1 MQGKGGAGP
10 RRGLHHPLRST
21 TGVVRVHVHV
31 ERGLTLIPHRGGDDG
46 EERARARAECPGGV
60 LLFGEP
66 GQVSVGT
73 FQLGPRVVRET
84 KAGCFYPR
92 TDSSAPP
99 VRAMLK
105 GFFGGKRPPETPPSQ
120 GATRGADARARA
132 SSVSAEAAGGVVLGP
147 SEARST
153 SERNPERRDPDDIP
167 DGDMPA
173 LFERCQDLLAKTAK
187 RADIGAKTV
196 RGPRPLT
203 FRLSLSARRPRG
215 TPQSI
220 IEPPENVLFAP

>member
-1 MQGKGGAGP
+1 
-10 RRGLHHPLRST
+10 
-21 TGVVRVHVHV
+21 
-31 ERGLTLIPHRGGDDG
+31 
-46 EERARARAECPGGV
+46 
-60 LLFGEP
+60 
-66 GQVSVGT
+66 
-73 FQLGPRVVRET
+73 
-84 KAGCFYPR
+84 
-92 TDSSAPP
+92 
-99 VRAMLK
+99 MLK

-173 LFERCQDLLAKTAK
+173 LFERCQELLAKTAK

-196 RGPRPLT
+196 RVPRPLT
-203 FRLSLSARRPRG
+203 FPTHFQRESSAQGRLNYRTRKRTFRPLTTTTTTYPLPSRSPRTRAASSSAS
-215 TPQSI
+215 T
-220 IEPPENVLFAP
+220 